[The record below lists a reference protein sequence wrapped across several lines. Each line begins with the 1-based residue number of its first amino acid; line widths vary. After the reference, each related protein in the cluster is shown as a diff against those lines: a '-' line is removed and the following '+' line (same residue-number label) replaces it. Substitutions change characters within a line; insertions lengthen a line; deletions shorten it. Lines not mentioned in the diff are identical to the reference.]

1 MQIATAVEGGAFHLS
16 LPPPPPQS
24 VTTGGLRL
32 PGYRIAMVA
41 DAGIIPGRERR
52 QSTRQNIGMK
62 PLQWWITNPPDEDA
76 DDDLSLP
83 ERRERQAIEFQSLQ
97 KKGVK
102 TPNSGQEG
110 RGGMEVEEERRGG
123 GEVMEEGRG
132 ATAHAQDQS
141 SHDVKAVV
149 GLRVKFGSLSSL
161 MADRYDI
168 VEEKISRLRQI
179 W

>member
-1 MQIATAVEGGAFHLS
+1 MQIATAVEGGAFELS
-16 LPPPPPQS
+16 LSPSLPQS
-24 VTTGGLRL
+24 VTTGGLL
-32 PGYRIAMVA
+32 
-41 DAGIIPGRERR
+41 RERR
-52 QSTRQNIGMK
+52 QSTTQSIGMK

-97 KKGVK
+97 KKGAK
-102 TPNSGQEG
+102 TPNSGPEA
-110 RGGMEVEEERRGG
+110 RAGMEVEEDERRGG
-123 GEVMEEGRG
+123 EVMAESRG
-132 ATAHAQDQS
+132 ATVHPQEQS
-141 SHDVKAVV
+141 SNDVKAVV
-149 GLRVKFGSLSSL
+149 ALPVKFGSLSSL

>member
-1 MQIATAVEGGAFHLS
+1 VCVDGARRGCGGGEQGES
-16 LPPPPPQS
+16 L
-24 VTTGGLRL
+24 L
-32 PGYRIAMVA
+32 
-41 DAGIIPGRERR
+41 
-52 QSTRQNIGMK
+52 
-62 PLQWWITNPPDEDA
+62 DEDA

-102 TPNSGQEG
+102 TPNSGPEG

-123 GEVMEEGRG
+123 EVMEESRG
-132 ATAHAQDQS
+132 ATVHAQEQRSDG
-141 SHDVKAVV
+141 VKAVV

-168 VEEKISRLRQI
+168 VQKKISRLRE
-179 W
+179 